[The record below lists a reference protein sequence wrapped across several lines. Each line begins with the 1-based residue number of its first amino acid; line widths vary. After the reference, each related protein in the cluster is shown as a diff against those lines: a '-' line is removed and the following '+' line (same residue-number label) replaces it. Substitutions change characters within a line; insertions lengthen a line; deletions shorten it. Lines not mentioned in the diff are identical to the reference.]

1 MADLSP
7 DPSDDTMEHP
17 GFDAWLRQAGPAP
30 EPGDTWSDEDPPP
43 LAHPG
48 VRGIHSGQTRRVLV
62 AVGVLAVLA
71 VTVGALMLPHGP
83 SPELAVVLRGSGSA
97 GPTAATTTLP
107 RPPIT
112 TTPVAVKRATATTIS
127 TTPQWTTLT
136 VQAPKIWRRGDV
148 VQTNRIQ
155 LTLQSSGD
163 FVIIDQFGQVRWHS
177 GTGGH
182 GNFAVFQNDGRLVV
196 YDRSM
201 RTLWESSDSDND
213 YPGAVLVLQA
223 NGDVDIIFH
232 GRTVWSAGTAN

>member
-7 DPSDDTMEHP
+7 DPSDDLFEHP

-43 LAHPG
+43 LARPG
-48 VRGIHSGQTRRVLV
+48 VRGIHSGQTRRFLV

-83 SPELAVVLRGSGSA
+83 SPELTVVLRASSSA
-97 GPTAATTTLP
+97 GPSVATTTLA
-107 RPPIT
+107 PPPT
-112 TTPVAVKRATATTIS
+112 TTPAAVTRTRATTNS

-136 VQAPKIWRRGDV
+136 VQAPRIWRRGDV

-163 FVIIDQFGQVRWHS
+163 FVIIDESGQVRWHS
-177 GTGGH
+177 DTGGH
-182 GNFAVFQNDGRLVV
+182 GSFAVFQSDGRLVV

-201 RTLWESSDSDND
+201 RTLWESADSDND
-213 YPGAVLVLQA
+213 NPGAVLVLQA
-223 NGDVDIIFH
+223 NGDVDIVFH